1 MTKKSKIINYIILI
15 SLGVGLLWF
24 VLKNFRHYTDWWLN
38 KIGLLFQTNNLFIKC
53 LIANLFDI
61 VIVMIVITVVILIIT
76 TINKFKRR

>member
-1 MTKKSKIINYIILI
+1 MNKKSKIINCIILI
-15 SLGVGLLWF
+15 SLEIGLLWF
-24 VLKNFRHYTDWWLN
+24 ILKNFRHYTDWWLN
-38 KIGLLFQTNNLFIKC
+38 KIGLLFQTNNLFIKY